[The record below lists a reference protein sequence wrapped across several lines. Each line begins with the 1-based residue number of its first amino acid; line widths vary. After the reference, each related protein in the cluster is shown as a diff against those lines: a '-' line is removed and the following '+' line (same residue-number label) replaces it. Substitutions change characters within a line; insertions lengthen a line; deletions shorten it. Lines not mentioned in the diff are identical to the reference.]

1 MKYDIPCQ
9 YCGAIVG
16 TAEFPTELDKEE
28 LAFRLSGYVCEK
40 PACQLKIPRIQTTE
54 EVIEAIKAD
63 IAAMKAAP
71 LPK

>member
-1 MKYDIPCQ
+1 MKYDIPCEH
-9 YCGAIVG
+9 CGTILGEV
-16 TAEFPTELDKEE
+16 EFDRELDKEE
-28 LAFRLSGYVCEK
+28 LAFRLSGYVCGK